1 MTKALYLKEI
11 SLDDKYLFTIKQK
24 VINNTQNKYDFYS
37 YGQIIRNKIPD
48 ITDFIFFMKV

>member
-1 MTKALYLKEI
+1 MENKWNDKLTNTKIKLSWTNDQGIIFEKEI

-37 YGQIIRNKIPD
+37 
-48 ITDFIFFMKV
+48 